1 MKNLLLIVFT
11 ITSFFTSTVF
21 SQVSL
26 TNPFTGEEVTLN
38 ENQEEKFMANEKFV
52 LYAKNHIYWY
62 EVYVV
67 DPLTKQCFNK
77 SILYTMVYYL
87 ILGALVPFC
96 FNRIYRNNEGD
107 IYKQRNF
114 FITLLSFVTL
124 LALLPFKFD
133 VFHILFDFVMLII
146 ASFVIISIALYIT
159 TLDNL
164 QGNIKKVLIVGILAF
179 VIAIVAYNTSSLGF
193 YYFFKEFITPV
204 GVWMIFLIIMR
215 IVHTSLDIGDKKF
228 FA

>member
-38 ENQEEKFMANEKFV
+38 EKQQEKLSNDESFV

-67 DPLTKQCFNK
+67 DPITKECFNK
-77 SILYTMVYYL
+77 SAKYSIIYYL
-87 ILGALVPFC
+87 VLAALIPFC
-96 FNRIYRNNEGD
+96 FNRIYRNNEGG

-133 VFHILFDFVMLII
+133 IFHILFYLAMVGI
-146 ASFVIISIALYIT
+146 ASFAMVGVVLYIT
-159 TLDNL
+159 TLDDL
-164 QGNIKKVLIVGILAF
+164 QGNIKKVVIVGILAF

>member
-133 VFHILFDFVMLII
+133 IFHILFNLAMVGI
-146 ASFVIISIALYIT
+146 ASFAMVGVALYIT
-159 TLDNL
+159 TLDDL